1 VLASAAVVEE
11 VAMLRFSTA
20 SLAFVALIVPASAF
34 DLVVVNK
41 AETSIIHKLYIAPA
55 KSDKWSEDKLQNQTV
70 AKNGKF
76 TIRDVPAG
84 MYDLKVIDDDDD
96 TCVVSNINVDQNK
109 EWTLTDSIMLK
120 CVAGGLFG
128 R

>member
-1 VLASAAVVEE
+1 MLRASIALVGLLLLIGPAAAV
-11 VAMLRFSTA
+11 
-20 SLAFVALIVPASAF
+20 
-34 DLVVVNK
+34 DLVVINE
-41 AETSIIHKLYIAPA
+41 ANFSIIHQLYIAPA
-55 KSDKWSEDKLQNQTV
+55 KSQNWSENKLQNQKV

-76 TIRDVPAG
+76 TIRDIPAG

>member
-1 VLASAAVVEE
+1 
-11 VAMLRFSTA
+11 MLRLSTA
-20 SLAFVALIVPASAF
+20 SLAFAALIAPASAF

-55 KSDKWSEDKLQNQTV
+55 KSDKWSEDKLQSQTV

-76 TIRDVPAG
+76 TIRDIPVG
-84 MYDLKVIDDDDD
+84 VYDLKVIDDDDD